1 MQQVLS
7 AANST
12 VAVIV
17 VIGLCLFCHELGH
30 FLAAKLCRMRVY
42 EFAMG
47 LGPLL
52 WRWRRGETEYSLR
65 LIPFGGF
72 VRIAGMEPG
81 EGPVEG
87 GFHSRPRWQGLIVV
101 CAGTLM
107 NVVLALVL
115 YWGINVFSGVADPN
129 DSGVLIRDVFAD
141 RPAARAGLRPGDK
154 VVQVGLSRL
163 SPTVQSVV
171 PGSLGDRMGLK
182 PGYRIVQVGDEPIA
196 TPEEFVEI
204 LRKGVPPGTKI
215 WAAYVKDGPLGPQD
229 EIAQLRPPAPGEL
242 ASLLAPNQRLT
253 DPTVERV
260 LGVQFAPLD
269 QGAVHSYISGNPGRP
284 VILTV
289 LRGDSLVKVVLTPQQ
304 DFDRVGVVRAD
315 GQLAAPHRAVGRIGV
330 VLGPQLRRTGVI
342 EGFTL
347 AVQQAKTAV
356 LTVLMALRDM
366 MARKVAPE
374 LSGPVGIMA
383 TTAETAKLGWA
394 AVLGLCALISAN
406 LSVVNMFPIPPFDG
420 FHVVLLGIEAVR
432 RRRVDHRLEMLVR
445 LAGFVLVVCLFLV
458 LTYRDLLNLFRYG
471 TN

>member
-1 MQQVLS
+1 MQHLMS

-12 VAVIV
+12 VAILV
-17 VIGLCLFCHELGH
+17 VLGLCLFCHELGH

-52 WRWRRGETEYSLR
+52 WRRRRGETEYALR
-65 LIPFGGF
+65 MIPFGGF

-101 CAGTLM
+101 CAGTFM
-107 NVVLALVL
+107 NVVLALFL

-129 DSGVLIRDVFAD
+129 SSDVLIRDVFD
-141 RPAARAGLRPGDK
+141 GKPAAAAGLRAGDK

-163 SPTVQSVV
+163 STSVESVV
-171 PGSLGDRMGLK
+171 PGSLGDKMGLK
-182 PGYRIVQVGDEPIA
+182 AGYRIVQVGDDPMA
-196 TPEEFVEI
+196 TPEEFLDN
-204 LRKGVPPGTKI
+204 LRNGVPPGTRV
-215 WAAYVKDGPLGPQD
+215 WAAYAKNGPLGPQE
-229 EIAQLRPPAPGEL
+229 EIAQLQPPSKEDLAAVLAPG
-242 ASLLAPNQRLT
+242 QRLT

-260 LGVQFAPLD
+260 LGVQFAHLD
-269 QGAVHSYISGNPGRP
+269 QGAVHSYISGSPGRP
-284 VILTV
+284 VTLTV
-289 LRGDSLVKVVLTPQQ
+289 LRDGSLVRLTITPQQ
-304 DFDRVGVVRAD
+304 DFDRVGLVSAN
-315 GQLAAPHRAVGRIGV
+315 GQLTAPHRAVGRVGI
-330 VLGPQLRRTGVI
+330 VLGPELRRTGVI

-347 AVQQAKTAV
+347 AADQARVAV

-366 MARKVAPE
+366 AAKKVSAD

-420 FHVVLLGIEAVR
+420 FHVVLLGIEALR
-432 RRRVDHRLEMLVR
+432 RRRVDHRLEMMVR
-445 LAGFVLVVCLFLV
+445 LAGFVLVVCLFIV
-458 LTYRDLLNLFRYG
+458 LTYHDLLNLVRYG
-471 TN
+471 TY

>member
-1 MQQVLS
+1 MQHLMS

-12 VAVIV
+12 VAVVV

-30 FLAAKLCRMRVY
+30 FVAAKLCRMRVY

-52 WRWRRGETEYSLR
+52 WRKRWGDTEYAVR

-101 CAGTLM
+101 CAGTFM

-129 DSGVLIRDVFAD
+129 NTDVLIRDVFAD
-141 RPAARAGLRPGDK
+141 KPAARAGLRPGDK

-163 SPTVQSVV
+163 STSVKSVV

-182 PGYRIVQVGDEPIA
+182 AGYRIVQIGEDPIA
-196 TPEEFVEI
+196 TPEEFMEH
-204 LRKGVPPGTKI
+204 LRRGVPPGTRI
-215 WAAYVKDGPLGPQD
+215 WAAYVKEGPLGPQ
-229 EIAQLRPPAPGEL
+229 EELATLQPPSREELAQLLPPT
-242 ASLLAPNQRLT
+242 QRLT
-253 DPTVERV
+253 DPTVQRV
-260 LGVQFAPLD
+260 LGVQFGPLD

-284 VILTV
+284 VSLTV
-289 LRGDSLVKVVLTPQQ
+289 LRQNVLVKLVVTPQQ
-304 DFDRVGVVRAD
+304 DFDRVGVVSGE
-315 GQLAAPHRAVGRIGV
+315 GQLTAPHRPVGRIGV
-330 VLGPQLRRTGVI
+330 VLGPELRRTGVV
-342 EGFTL
+342 EGFRL
-347 AVQQAKTAV
+347 AVQQAEAAV

-366 MARKVAPE
+366 MAKKIAAD

-420 FHVVLLGIEAVR
+420 FHVVLLGIETVR
-432 RRRVDHRLEMLVR
+432 RRRVDHRLEMMVR

-458 LTYRDLLNLFRYG
+458 LTYHDLLNLLRYG